1 MAAHPGAVFVCNAG
15 TGPSGWDAPGCGM
28 LLAIASTMESVIAD
42 YQDLNTAEHA
52 VRSLE
57 RRGMSIQN
65 FSICDESRR
74 VWRRS
79 NPPWAR
85 PSRGQ
90 VARRGF
96 LFGAALALIG
106 VQLGLRLV
114 NGVSGA
120 LPTALTWALVC
131 GTCALGGCLGAA
143 FTIRAASPR
152 KATGFYVIL
161 RSDAVTIEAAR
172 AYLSK
177 HQGA

>member
-1 MAAHPGAVFVCNAG
+1 
-15 TGPSGWDAPGCGM
+15 
-28 LLAIASTMESVIAD
+28 MESVIAD
-42 YQDLNTAEHA
+42 YQDLNAAEQA

-65 FSICDESRR
+65 FSISDESRR
-74 VWRRS
+74 VWRRLH
-79 NPPWAR
+79 PPWAR

-106 VQLGLRLV
+106 VQLARHLALD
-114 NGVSGA
+114 GVSAA

-131 GTCALGGCLGAA
+131 GTCVLGGCLGAA
-143 FTIRAASPR
+143 LTFTRRAAGPR
-152 KATGFYVIL
+152 NATGFYVIL
-161 RSDAVTIEAAR
+161 RSDATTIADAR
-172 AYLSK
+172 AYLSE